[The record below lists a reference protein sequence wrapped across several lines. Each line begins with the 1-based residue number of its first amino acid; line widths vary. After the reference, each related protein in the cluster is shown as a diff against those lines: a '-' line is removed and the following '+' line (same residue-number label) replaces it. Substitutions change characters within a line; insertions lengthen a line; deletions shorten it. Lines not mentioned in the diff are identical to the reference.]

1 MTRGGS
7 NVSSAFRAT
16 TRGATTCARGNRQ
29 AVLKKDHQ
37 QQSKLQQQYQLR
49 RTFIKPAYNLAK
61 KITPKISATEAA
73 ALDAGTIGFDRDL
86 FNGTASL
93 QGLKDKYK
101 LVTLSP
107 REQAFIDNEVEELCE
122 MLDDYKIYKDRD
134 LPKEVWDFIREKG
147 FLGMVIPEKYGGLG
161 FSAHGHSQVVQKI
174 SCASGSAA
182 VTVMVP
188 NSLGPGELLLRYG
201 TQDQK
206 DSYIPRLSRG
216 ELIPCFGLT
225 GPSSGS
231 DAASMRDVG
240 YVTEENGVMGVRATF
255 KKRYITL
262 APVAGIVGLAFNLKD
277 PNNLLKGNGSEG
289 ITVCLLERD
298 HPGLR
303 LGDRHDPS
311 SASFMNGTVEGEEV
325 FIPLDQIIGGRER
338 AGFGWNMLMDCLAEG
353 RGISLP
359 AMSVAASK
367 MTSSIVG
374 AYARIRKQFKVPLA
388 ELEGVQEHLASV
400 GGSTLVVTSAQ
411 ALMNSML
418 NGHEQPAVL
427 SAVMKQQMTSRMR
440 QNVNDGMDVLGG
452 AGICHGPANFMANPY
467 MGIPISITVEGA
479 NTLTR
484 SLIIFGQGLTRSHP
498 HLLDVIRAIQHGDD
512 MQGFN
517 KALGQIVSHGVTN
530 STRSFTRALT
540 RSRWA
545 GSDPA
550 AHYASQLDRLT
561 AAFAYCS
568 DVALTMG
575 GKIKFAEMLSG
586 RYADVLSGLFLGYA
600 TLWYTSHHKNVKGLD
615 KVTDYAMQRTLADIE
630 NAFFGIF
637 DNFPIAILSL
647 AMRGVAFPTGRC
659 YKPPSDSLAQEVAQ
673 LVSTDT
679 AVRELFKEN
688 VFLSKDPMNRMTL
701 IDATL
706 PKAVQ
711 ADAILRA
718 LRREKR
724 EATEDEQAL
733 IDEAEAAREIII
745 QVDSFPGLGKETVD
759 GRDFNPENRP
769 ALDDIFGVKS
779 GAGAKKVAV

>member
-1 MTRGGS
+1 MNHG
-7 NVSSAFRAT
+7 NASSALKTAI
-16 TRGATTCARGNRQ
+16 RGASAARGTSRA
-29 AVLKKDHQ
+29 AVQGRAIANVQ
-37 QQSKLQQQYQLR
+37 Q
-49 RTFIKPAYNLAK
+49 RTFITPAYNLAK

-73 ALDAGTIGFDRDL
+73 ALEAGTIGFDRDI
-86 FNGTASL
+86 FDGTASL
-93 QGLKDKYK
+93 QSLKDKYTIAK
-101 LVTLSP
+101 LTD
-107 REQAFIDNEVEELCE
+107 REQSFIDNEVETLCE
-122 MLDDYKIYKDRD
+122 MLDDYQISKDRD
-134 LPKEVWDFIREKG
+134 LPKEAWDYMREKG
-147 FLGMVIPEKYGGLG
+147 FLGMVIPQEYGGLG

-182 VTVMVP
+182 VSVMVP

-201 TQDQK
+201 TQAQK
-206 DSYIPRLSRG
+206 DNYLPRLGRG

-277 PNNLLKGNGSEG
+277 PNNLLKGNGNEG
-289 ITVCLLERD
+289 ITVCLLERG

-311 SASFMNGTVEGEEV
+311 ASSFMNGTVEGEEV

-367 MTSSIVG
+367 MTASVVG

-400 GGSTLVVTSAQ
+400 GSNTLLVTSGQ

-427 SAVMKQQMTSRMR
+427 SAVMKQQMTTRMR
-440 QNVNDGMDVLGG
+440 QNINDGMDVLGG
-452 AGICHGPANFMANPY
+452 AGICSGPANFMGNPY
-467 MGIPISITVEGA
+467 MAIPIAITVEGA

-498 HLLDVIRAIQHGDD
+498 HLLDIIRSIQHGDD
-512 MQGFN
+512 QKGFN
-517 KALGQIVSHGVTN
+517 KALGQIIGHGVAN
-530 STRSFTRALT
+530 STRSFARALT
-540 RSRWA
+540 RSRSR

-550 AHYASQLDRLT
+550 AYYASQLDRLT

-568 DVALTMG
+568 DIALTMG

-586 RYADVLSGLFLGYA
+586 RYADVLSGLFLGYS

-615 KVTDYAMQRTLADIE
+615 KVTDFAMQRTLADIE
-630 NAFFGIF
+630 DAFYGIF
-637 DNFPIAILSL
+637 ANFPSKTLSL

-659 YKPPSDSLAQEVAQ
+659 YQQPSDTLAQEVSQ
-673 LVSTDT
+673 LISTDT
-679 AVRELFKEN
+679 QVRELFKEN
-688 VFLSKDPMNRMTL
+688 VFLSNDPMNRMTL

-711 ADAILRA
+711 ADGVLRT

-724 EATEDEQAL
+724 EATADEQAL
-733 IDEAEAAREIII
+733 IDEVEAAREIII
-745 QVDSFPGLGKETVD
+745 QVDSFPGLGKEMQD
-759 GRDFNPENRP
+759 GRDFSPENRP
-769 ALDDIFGVKS
+769 ALDDIYGVKT
-779 GAGAKKVAV
+779 GAAKSAVA

>member
-1 MTRGGS
+1 MNRGTIF
-7 NVSSAFRAT
+7 NNAV
-16 TRGATTCARGNRQ
+16 RGAAAARAGNR
-29 AVLKKDHQ
+29 AVQGSVLAQ
-37 QQSKLQQQYQLR
+37 QQQQ

-73 ALDAGTIGFDRDL
+73 ALEAGTIGFDRDL

-93 QGLKDKYK
+93 DGLKKKYP
-101 LVTLSP
+101 LVSLNE
-107 REQAFIDNEVEELCE
+107 REQKFIDNEVEELCE
-122 MLDDYKIYKDRD
+122 MLDDYQISQDRD
-134 LPKEVWDFIREKG
+134 LPKQVWDYMREKG
-147 FLGMVIPEKYGGLG
+147 FLGMVIPQEFGGLG

-182 VTVMVP
+182 VSVMVP

-201 TQDQK
+201 TKGQK
-206 DSYIPRLSRG
+206 DNYLPRLARG

-277 PNNLLKGNGSEG
+277 PNNLLKGNGNEG
-289 ITVCLLERD
+289 ITVCLLERG

-311 SASFMNGTVEGEEV
+311 ASSFMNGTVEGEEV

-367 MTSSIVG
+367 MTASVVG

-400 GGSTLVVTSAQ
+400 GSNTLLVTSGQ

-418 NGHEQPAVL
+418 NAHEQPAVL
-427 SAVMKQQMTSRMR
+427 SAVMKQQMTTRMR
-440 QNVNDGMDVLGG
+440 QNINDGMDVLGG
-452 AGICHGPANFMANPY
+452 AGICNGPANFMGNPY
-467 MGIPISITVEGA
+467 MAIPIAITVEGA

-498 HLLDVIRAIQHGDD
+498 HLLDIIHSIQHGDD
-512 MQGFN
+512 MPGFN
-517 KALGQIVSHGVTN
+517 KALGQIVGHGVTN
-530 STRSFTRALT
+530 STRSFARTFT
-540 RSRWA
+540 RSRSM
-545 GSDPA
+545 GSNPA
-550 AHYASQLDRLT
+550 AYYASQLDRLS

-568 DVALTMG
+568 DIALTMG

-600 TLWYTSHHKNVKGLD
+600 TLWYTSHHKNVRGLD
-615 KVTDYAMQRTLADIE
+615 KVTDFAMQRTLADIE
-630 NAFFGIF
+630 DAFYGIF
-637 DNFPIAILSL
+637 ANFPSKTLSL

-659 YKPPSDSLAQEVAQ
+659 YSPPSDSLSQEVSQ
-673 LVSTDT
+673 IISTDT

-711 ADAILRA
+711 ADSILRT

-724 EATEDEQAL
+724 EATADEQSL
-733 IDEAEAAREIII
+733 IDEVEAAREIII
-745 QVDSFPGLGKETVD
+745 QVDSFPGLGKEMLA
-759 GRDFNPENRP
+759 GRDFSAENRP
-769 ALDDIFGVKS
+769 ALDDIYNVKS
-779 GAGAKKVAV
+779 GGGAKSVAA